1 MANRAMLPVIMA
13 LVTVFFATN
22 AIAADPAGDYTGL
35 LDLIQK
41 SAESWDANLKG
52 YATKLFWGLAVI
64 HFVWTF
70 FPLVFKQADFGEI
83 IGELIRFILTVGFFF
98 ALLLFSKD
106 WADAVIESFRMAGSS
121 AAGLSGTGLKPGDIF
136 TTAVELAKVIGDTKT
151 WNPVAGVMIA
161 LAAAIVLLCFTFI
174 AAFMGVTII
183 ESYIVINASVLF
195 MGFGGSQWTREY
207 AIAIVRYAVSVGAK
221 LFVLTLI
228 VGLINTAA
236 RTWQAAYTAD
246 DASMWTMVGLA
257 LACAYISKTIPDLI
271 QGIISGSSM
280 GGGAGLGGMAAA
292 AVAGAT
298 AGAAAASGLLQ
309 SAGSTAAA
317 NAGGDVLSKSLDASL
332 AGAPNVGNA
341 TGSAPGAGEGLGGN
355 VGGSSSSESASPSP
369 RTSGAGVDTGS
380 NASSSASSGS
390 SSSMSS
396 TGTSQGTAE
405 APKASSSVQEAAKQ
419 AESGKK
425 PNSDANA
432 AGTQALASA
441 AVRTSGLLAALSV
454 PGMEGAAGLS
464 IDSAPRG
471 AENTES
477 NTQDSSDFAE
487 PSSGVE
493 NTIRPSDAPATAQA
507 GNNSSGQQPA
517 APSTDS
523 TNSPAPKATMD
534 HATANGAFQE
544 TAISENDIKPAPK
557 GNKE

>member
-13 LVTVFFATN
+13 LVTAFFATN

-35 LDLIQK
+35 LDLIQQ
-41 SAESWDANLKG
+41 SAASWDANLKG

-98 ALLLFSKD
+98 SLLLFSKD
-106 WADAVIESFRMAGSS
+106 WAEAVVESFRIAGSS
-121 AAGLSGTGLKPGDIF
+121 AAGLGGTGLKPGDIF
-136 TTAVELAKVIGDTKT
+136 TTAVELAKVIGDTST

-183 ESYIVINASVLF
+183 ESFIVINASVLF

-228 VGLINTAA
+228 VGLINQAA
-236 RTWQAAYTAD
+236 LTWQAAYTAD
-246 DASMWTMVGLA
+246 DASMWTMVGLS

-298 AGAAAASGLLQ
+298 AGAAAASGLLEGAAK
-309 SAGSTAAA
+309 SAAKDSAS
-317 NAGGDVLSKSLDASL
+317 DSLSKSLDASL
-332 AGAPNVGNA
+332 SGGPDIGNS
-341 TGSAPGAGEGLGGN
+341 TGSARGVSEGLGGN
-355 VGGSSSSESASPSP
+355 VGGSSSSESASASP

-380 NASSSASSGS
+380 KSSSSASTGS
-390 SSSMSS
+390 PSSTSS
-396 TGTSQGTAE
+396 TGTSQGTTE

-419 AESGKK
+419 ADSGKK
-425 PNSDANA
+425 PNSEGNA
-432 AGTQALASA
+432 AGAHGLANA
-441 AVRTSGLLAALSV
+441 AVRTSGMLAALSV

-464 IDSAPRG
+464 LGSAPQG
-471 AENTES
+471 AESSEN
-477 NTQDSSDFAE
+477 NDPNSSDFSE
-487 PSSGVE
+487 NSSGVE
-493 NTIRPSDAPATAQA
+493 NTIRPSDAPVENQA
-507 GNNSSGQQPA
+507 AESSNTSQPA
-517 APSTDS
+517 APSTES
-523 TNSPAPKATMD
+523 TSSPAPQAPMD
-534 HATANGAFQE
+534 HATTNGAFQE
-544 TAISENDIKPAPK
+544 TAISEKDIKPAPK
-557 GNKE
+557 GDKE